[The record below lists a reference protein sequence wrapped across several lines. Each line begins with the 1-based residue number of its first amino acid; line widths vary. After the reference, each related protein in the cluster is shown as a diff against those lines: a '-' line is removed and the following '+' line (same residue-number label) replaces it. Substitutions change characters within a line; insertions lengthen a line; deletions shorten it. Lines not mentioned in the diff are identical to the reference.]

1 MTYAS
6 NGLISASDYNTL
18 VGGNPTTTTN
28 TLNAVWATGGAAA
41 GYGQTAEANVAVADT
56 VAATSWANL
65 VNKTSNSASL
75 FHGKWGGGYPKSTS
89 TTLSWR

>member
-56 VAATSWANL
+56 VAATRRSDTRPAAPDGRE
-65 VNKTSNSASL
+65 THAPGRGSAAPRRP
-75 FHGKWGGGYPKSTS
+75 GPE
-89 TTLSWR
+89 